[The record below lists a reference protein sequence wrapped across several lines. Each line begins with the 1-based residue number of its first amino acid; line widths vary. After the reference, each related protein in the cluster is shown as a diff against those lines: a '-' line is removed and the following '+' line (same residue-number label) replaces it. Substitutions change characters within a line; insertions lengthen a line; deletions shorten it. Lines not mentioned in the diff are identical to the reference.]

1 MTLSRVLQAMAR
13 WSNPVTRWILS
24 RRLHGVM
31 SGRLLLV
38 SFTGRKTG
46 RSYVTP
52 VSYVREGSRLLIP
65 GGGAWWK
72 NLGDS
77 PVRVRLRGTWRTA
90 SSEVITDPE
99 ALSETLARMM
109 AANPA
114 LSVFTGIGLGADGR
128 PARASFDIARR
139 RGFVVVQLDVQGQTA
154 PSGTG
159 HPSDAVAAR
168 SSFRAADAQ

>member
-1 MTLSRVLQAMAR
+1 MALSRVLQAMAR
-13 WSNPVTRWILS
+13 SSNPVTRWILS
-24 RRLHGVM
+24 GRLHGVI

-52 VSYVREGSRLLIP
+52 VSYVRDGSRLLIP

-72 NLGDS
+72 NLGGA

-90 SSEVITDPE
+90 SSEVITEPE
-99 ALSETLARMM
+99 ALSETLGRMM

-114 LSVFTGIGLGADGR
+114 VSVFTGIRRGAGGR
-128 PARASFDIARR
+128 PAHASFDRALNL
-139 RGFVVVQLDVQGQTA
+139 GFVVVQLDLQGQIA
-154 PSGTG
+154 PSRTG

-168 SSFRAADAQ
+168 SSFKAADV